1 MRRGGDWNSFWAN
14 PWQSIEHE
22 FVDPNS
28 YLHRGAKVAK
38 GAYDIAKMFG
48 GARTGPKMGS
58 PYLSGSDRAFAGLSA
73 TAARARSRPFGA
85 RDMPPPMAGVPMAGV
100 PRRTQPPQ
108 LAAYQAR
115 RAAERAAAAAAP
127 QYYMHHS
134 GYDETTGYPRPP
146 RQGKVKPPR
155 APRGPP
161 SAKQAARRAFI
172 KANPRAL
179 LETDGYQMWSSHRR
193 ASKARGEPFSQ
204 TLATWRAQTGKGPKA
219 KRIDEYSRYQ
229 ALALRGQPF
238 DWHRVA
244 PGVPRPSKTGSLYQ
258 KGKRMGTPVMVY
270 PRAHSLSYQGEGQSR
285 PYGSVWTGA
294 DGRLHGSGDGMGS
307 GMAY

>member
-14 PWQSIEHE
+14 PYQSIEHE

-38 GAYDIAKMFG
+38 GAYDLGKMFYG
-48 GARTGPKMGS
+48 GARTGPKAAS
-58 PYLSGSDRAFAGLSA
+58 PYLSGVDRAFASLQASA
-73 TAARARSRPFGA
+73 RRRPFGA
-85 RDMPPPMAGVPMAGV
+85 RDMPPPMAGVPA
-100 PRRTQPPQ
+100 RRAQPPH

-115 RAAERAAAAAAP
+115 RKLERAAAAAAP
-127 QYYMHHS
+127 RHYMHHA
-134 GYDETTGYPRPP
+134 GYDEATGYPRPP

-155 APRGPP
+155 AARGPP
-161 SAKQAARRAFI
+161 SAKQAARRDFLR
-172 KANPRAL
+172 ANPRAL
-179 LETDGYQMWSSHRR
+179 LESPGYAAWTAFRV

-204 TLATWRAQTGKGPKA
+204 TVAMWRAQSGKGPKA

-229 ALALRGQPF
+229 ALAAQGQPF
-238 DWHRVA
+238 EWHRVP
-244 PGVPRPSKTGSLYQ
+244 PGPGRLTGTNYAS
-258 KGKRMGTPVMVY
+258 GRRMGRPVSVF
-270 PRAHSLSYQGEGQSR
+270 PRAHTLTYQAEGQAR